1 MHYSPPA
8 SLPESRNLIE
18 LILSFLITIALQEDQ
33 GENLQVSILHSC
45 FNICSLHWNLELLE
59 IWRNERKMQ

>member
-33 GENLQVSILHSC
+33 GEFASYIPALIFAPYTESGIVRD
-45 FNICSLHWNLELLE
+45 LE
-59 IWRNERKMQ
+59 K